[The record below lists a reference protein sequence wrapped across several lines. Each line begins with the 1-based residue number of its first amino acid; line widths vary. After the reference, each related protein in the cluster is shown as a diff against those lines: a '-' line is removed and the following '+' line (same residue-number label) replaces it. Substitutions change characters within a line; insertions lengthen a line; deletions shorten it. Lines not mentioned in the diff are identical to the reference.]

1 MKKYLVK
8 KDEKMKN
15 NIKIILTGLL
25 FVSLAFSGGLNN
37 AEKKIQIYVDT
48 HTEEAI
54 SLVEK
59 VVNIN
64 SGTLN
69 IDGNKT
75 VGKIFQAELDQLGFN
90 TYWVTYPETVK
101 RSGHL
106 FAEMRGGKGK
116 KIVMI
121 GHLDTVFEPDHPF
134 QKFTR
139 KGDTAYG
146 PGVSDMKAGDVS
158 MIYAMKALDNVDV
171 LKDLNLTLVFIGD
184 EEKTG
189 GPPSIVRK
197 ELIEAGKWADIGLG
211 FEGAHGLNT
220 GTVARRSSSS
230 WMLTTTGIQG
240 HSSQIFKEKL
250 GYGAIFEAARIVNA
264 FREELVGEEYL
275 SFNPGTIVGGT
286 DVDYD
291 PVTARGTTFGKTN
304 VVSQSVTVHGG
315 IRAISTE
322 QLDKA
327 MANMKDIAS
336 QNLPG
341 TTAKIEFKTSYPP
354 MAPTKANYALL
365 DKFESVNVDL
375 GYGQL
380 EPLDPGKRGA
390 ADISFVAPHVD
401 ASLAGMGPDGSGEHS
416 ENESLDLT
424 SFPKTTARAAILIY
438 RLTR

>member
-1 MKKYLVK
+1 MKI
-8 KDEKMKN
+8 
-15 NIKIILTGLL
+15 NIKITLTGLL
-25 FVSLAFSGGLNN
+25 FVSLAFSGGLNK
-37 AEKKIQIYVDT
+37 AEKEIKEYIDE

-54 SLVEK
+54 NMVEK

-69 IDGNKT
+69 IAGNKT
-75 VGKIFQAELDQLGFN
+75 VGKIFQAELDLLDFN
-90 TYWVTYPETVK
+90 TYWVTYPETIK

-116 KIVMI
+116 KIVLI
-121 GHLDTVFEPDHPF
+121 GHLDTVFEPDSPF

-139 KGDTAYG
+139 DGDTAYG

-158 MIYAMKALDNVDV
+158 MIYVMKGLDNIGV

-197 ELIEAGKWADIGLG
+197 ELIEAGKWANIGLG
-211 FEGAHGLNT
+211 FEGAHGMNT

-230 WMLTTTGIQG
+230 WRLSTTGIQG
-240 HSSQIFKEKL
+240 HSSQIFKDEL

-286 DVDYD
+286 DIAYD

-304 VVSQSVTVHGG
+304 VVSQAATVHGG
-315 IRAISTE
+315 IRTISTE

-327 MANMKDIAS
+327 MARMKDISS

-341 TTAKIEFKTSYPP
+341 TTAKIKFRTSYPP

-380 EPLDPGKRGA
+380 EPLRPWKRGA

-401 ASLAGMGPDGSGEHS
+401 ASLAGMGPDGFGEHS
-416 ENESLDLT
+416 EKEGLDLT
-424 SFPKTTARAAILIY
+424 SFPKDNNSSSHIDLSINTLN
-438 RLTR
+438 

>member
-1 MKKYLVK
+1 M
-8 KDEKMKN
+8 
-15 NIKIILTGLL
+15 KIILTGLL
-25 FVSLAFSGGLNN
+25 FISLALSDGLSK
-37 AEKKIQIYVDT
+37 AEKTIQTYVDK
-48 HTEEAI
+48 HMEEAI
-54 SLVEK
+54 DLVEK

-69 IDGNKT
+69 IEGNKT

-116 KIVMI
+116 KIVLI
-121 GHLDTVFEPDHPF
+121 GHLDTVFELDHPF

-139 KGDTAYG
+139 DGDTAYG

-158 MIYAMKALDNVDV
+158 MIYAMKALDNVGV
-171 LKDLNLTLVFIGD
+171 LKNLDLTLVFIGD

-189 GPPSIVRK
+189 GHPSIVRK
-197 ELIEAGKWADIGLG
+197 ELIEAGKWANIGLG

-220 GTVARRSSSS
+220 GTIARRSSSS

-240 HSSQIFKEKL
+240 HSSQIFKDEL

-286 DVDYD
+286 DIAYD

-304 VVSQSVTVHGG
+304 VVSQAATVHGG
-315 IRAISTE
+315 IRTISTE

-327 MANMKDIAS
+327 MTMMKDIAS

-354 MAPTKANYALL
+354 MAPTKQNYALL
-365 DKFESVNVDL
+365 DKLESVNVDL
-375 GYGQL
+375 GYGKL

-401 ASLAGMGPDGSGEHS
+401 ASLAGMGPDGFGEHS
-416 ENESLDLT
+416 EKEGLDLT
-424 SFPKTTARAAILIY
+424 SFPKTTTRAAILIY

>member
-1 MKKYLVK
+1 MR
-8 KDEKMKN
+8 
-15 NIKIILTGLL
+15 KILAGSL
-25 FVSLAFSGGLNN
+25 FVSLVFSGGLSKT
-37 AEKKIQIYVDT
+37 EKRIQEYVEK
-48 HTEEAI
+48 HSEEAI
-54 SLVEK
+54 DLIEK

-69 IDGNKT
+69 IDGNRT
-75 VGKIFQAELDQLGFN
+75 VGNIFQAELDQLGFN
-90 TYWVTYPETVK
+90 TYWVTYPENIK

-116 KIVMI
+116 RIVLI

-134 QKFTR
+134 QRFIR
-139 KGDTAYG
+139 DGDTAYG
-146 PGVSDMKAGDVS
+146 PGVADMKAGDVS
-158 MIYAMKALDNVDV
+158 MIYVMKALDKAGV
-171 LKDLNLTLVFIGD
+171 LKSLELTLVFTGD

-189 GPPSIVRK
+189 GPPSVVRK
-197 ELIEAGKWADIGLG
+197 ELIEAGKWANIGLG
-211 FEGAHGLNT
+211 FEGAHGMNT

-230 WMLTTTGIQG
+230 WRLTTTGIQG
-240 HSSQIFKEKL
+240 HSSQIFKDEL

-264 FREELVGEEYL
+264 FREELLGEEYL

-286 DVDYD
+286 DIAYD

-304 VVSQSVTVHGG
+304 VVSQAATVHGG
-315 IRAISTE
+315 IRTISTE
-322 QLDKA
+322 QLDRA
-327 MANMKDIAS
+327 MASMKDIVS

-341 TTAKIEFKTSYPP
+341 TTARIRFRTSYPP

-365 DKFESVNVDL
+365 DELESVNMDL
-375 GYGQL
+375 GYGEL

-401 ASLAGMGPDGSGEHS
+401 ASLAGMGPDGFGEHS
-416 ENESLDLT
+416 EKEGLDLT
-424 SFPKTTARAAILIY
+424 SFPMTTTRAAILIH

>member
-1 MKKYLVK
+1 MKI
-8 KDEKMKN
+8 
-15 NIKIILTGLL
+15 NIKITLTGLL
-25 FVSLAFSGGLNN
+25 FVSLAFSGGLNK
-37 AEKKIQIYVDT
+37 AEKEIQKYVDQ

-54 SLVEK
+54 GLVEK

-69 IDGNKT
+69 IAGNKT
-75 VGKIFQAELDQLGFN
+75 VGKIFQAELDRLGFN
-90 TYWVTYPETVK
+90 TYWVTYPETIK

-106 FAEMRGGKGK
+106 FAEMRGGTGK
-116 KIVMI
+116 KIVLI
-121 GHLDTVFEPDHPF
+121 GHLDTVFEPDSPF

-139 KGDTAYG
+139 DGDTAYG

-158 MIYAMKALDNVDV
+158 MIFAMKALDTIGV

-197 ELIEAGKWADIGLG
+197 ELIEAGKWANIGLG

-264 FREELVGEEYL
+264 FREELVGEKYL

-291 PVTARGTTFGKTN
+291 PVTSRGTTFGKTN
-304 VVSQSVTVHGG
+304 VVSQAATVHGG
-315 IRAISTE
+315 IRTISTE
-322 QLDKA
+322 QLDKT
-327 MANMKDIAS
+327 MARMKDIAS

-341 TTAKIEFKTSYPP
+341 TTAKIEFRTSYPP

-365 DKFESVNVDL
+365 DKLESVNMDL

-380 EPLDPGKRGA
+380 DPLDPGERGA

-401 ASLAGMGPDGSGEHS
+401 ASLAGMGPDGFGEHS
-416 ENESLDLT
+416 EKEGLDLT

>member
-1 MKKYLVK
+1 M
-8 KDEKMKN
+8 
-15 NIKIILTGLL
+15 KIILTGSLL
-25 FVSLAFSGGLNN
+25 VSLVFSGGLRE
-37 AEKKIQIYVDT
+37 AEKTIQKYIDK
-48 HTEEAI
+48 HMEEAI
-54 SLVEK
+54 GLIEK

-75 VGKIFQAELDQLGFN
+75 VGKIFQAELDKLGFN
-90 TYWVTYPETVK
+90 TYWVTYPETIK

-116 KIVMI
+116 KIVLI
-121 GHLDTVFEPDHPF
+121 GHLDTVFELDHPF

-139 KGDTAYG
+139 VGNTAYG

-158 MIYAMKALDNVDV
+158 MIYAMKALENVGV
-171 LKDLNLTLVFIGD
+171 LKDMDLTLVFIGD

-189 GPPSIVRK
+189 GHPSIVRK
-197 ELIEAGKWADIGLG
+197 ELIEAGKWANIGLG
-211 FEGAHGLNT
+211 FEGAHGMNS

-230 WMLTTTGIQG
+230 WILKTTGIQG
-240 HSSQIFKEKL
+240 HSSQVFKEKL

-264 FREELVGEEYL
+264 FREKLGGEKYL
-275 SFNPGTIVGGT
+275 SFNPGIIIGGT

-291 PVTARGTTFGKTN
+291 PITARGITFGKTN
-304 VVSQSVTVHGG
+304 VVSQAATVHGG
-315 IRAISTE
+315 IRTISIE
-322 QLDKA
+322 QFDRA
-327 MANMKDIAS
+327 TARMKDIAS

-354 MAPTKANYALL
+354 MAPTKENYALL
-365 DKFESVNVDL
+365 DKLESVNVDL
-375 GYGQL
+375 GYGKL
-380 EPLDPGKRGA
+380 KPLDPGKRGA

-401 ASLAGMGPDGSGEHS
+401 ASLAGMGPDGFGEHS
-416 ENESLDLT
+416 EKEGLDLT
-424 SFPKTTARAAILIY
+424 SFPKTTTRATILIY

>member
-1 MKKYLVK
+1 MKI
-8 KDEKMKN
+8 

-25 FVSLAFSGGLNN
+25 FVSLAFSGGLNK
-37 AEKKIQIYVDT
+37 AEKKIQIYVEK

-54 SLVEK
+54 GLVEK

-69 IDGNKT
+69 VDGNKT
-75 VGKIFQAELDQLGFN
+75 VGKIYQAELDQLGFN
-90 TYWVTYPETVK
+90 TYWVTYPETIK

-121 GHLDTVFEPDHPF
+121 GHLDTVFEPDSPF

-139 KGDTAYG
+139 DGNTAYG

-158 MIYAMKALDNVDV
+158 MIYAMKALDTIGV

-189 GPPSIVRK
+189 GPPSIVRR
-197 ELIEAGKWADIGLG
+197 ELIEAGKWANIGLG

-250 GYGAIFEAARIVNA
+250 GYGAIFEATRIVNA
-264 FREELVGEEYL
+264 FREELVGEKYL
-275 SFNPGTIVGGT
+275 SFNPGIIVGGT

-304 VVSQSVTVHGG
+304 VVSQAVTVHGG
-315 IRAISTE
+315 IRTISTE

-327 MANMKDIAS
+327 MARMKDITS

-365 DKFESVNVDL
+365 DKLESVNMDL

-401 ASLAGMGPDGSGEHS
+401 ASLAGMGPDGFGEHS
-416 ENESLDLT
+416 EKEGLDLT
-424 SFPKTTARAAILIY
+424 SFPKTTTRAAILIY

>member
-1 MKKYLVK
+1 
-8 KDEKMKN
+8 MKN
-15 NIKIILTGLL
+15 NIKIILTGIL

-37 AEKKIQIYVDT
+37 AEKKIKKYVDS

-54 SLVEK
+54 DLVEK

-90 TYWVTYPETVK
+90 TYWVTYPETIK

-139 KGDTAYG
+139 DGDTAYG

-158 MIYAMKALDNVDV
+158 MIYAMKALDNVGV
-171 LKDLNLTLVFIGD
+171 LKDLNLTLVFTGD

-197 ELIEAGKWADIGLG
+197 ELIEAGKWANIGLG
-211 FEGAHGLNT
+211 FEGAHGMNT
-220 GTVARRSSSS
+220 GTIARRSSSS

-240 HSSQIFKEKL
+240 HSSQIFKDEL

-286 DVDYD
+286 DIAYD

-304 VVSQSVTVHGG
+304 VVSQAATVHGG
-315 IRAISTE
+315 IRTISTE

-327 MANMKDIAS
+327 ITMMKDIAS

-354 MAPTKANYALL
+354 MAPTKQNYALL
-365 DKFESVNVDL
+365 DKLESVNVDL
-375 GYGQL
+375 GYGKL

-401 ASLAGMGPDGSGEHS
+401 ASLAGMGPDGFGEHS
-416 ENESLDLT
+416 EKEGLDLT
-424 SFPKTTARAAILIY
+424 SFPKTTTRAAILIY

>member
-1 MKKYLVK
+1 M
-8 KDEKMKN
+8 
-15 NIKIILTGLL
+15 
-25 FVSLAFSGGLNN
+25 
-37 AEKKIQIYVDT
+37 
-48 HTEEAI
+48 EEAI
-54 SLVEK
+54 DLVEK

-75 VGKIFQAELDQLGFN
+75 VGKIFQTELDQLGFN

-116 KIVMI
+116 KIVLI
-121 GHLDTVFEPDHPF
+121 GHLDTVFELDHPF

-139 KGDTAYG
+139 DGDTAYG

-158 MIYAMKALDNVDV
+158 MIYAMKALDNVGV
-171 LKDLNLTLVFIGD
+171 LKNLDLTLVFIGD

-189 GPPSIVRK
+189 GHPSIVRK
-197 ELIEAGKWADIGLG
+197 ELIEAGKWANIGLG

-220 GTVARRSSSS
+220 GTIARRSSSS

-240 HSSQIFKEKL
+240 HSSQIFKDEL

-286 DVDYD
+286 DIAYD

-304 VVSQSVTVHGG
+304 VVSQAATVHGG
-315 IRAISTE
+315 IRTISTE

-327 MANMKDIAS
+327 ITMMKDIAS

-354 MAPTKANYALL
+354 MAPTKQNYALL
-365 DKFESVNVDL
+365 DKLESVNVDL
-375 GYGQL
+375 GYGKL

-401 ASLAGMGPDGSGEHS
+401 ASLAGMGPDGFGEHS
-416 ENESLDLT
+416 DKEGLDLT
-424 SFPKTTARAAILIY
+424 SFPKTTTRAAILIY